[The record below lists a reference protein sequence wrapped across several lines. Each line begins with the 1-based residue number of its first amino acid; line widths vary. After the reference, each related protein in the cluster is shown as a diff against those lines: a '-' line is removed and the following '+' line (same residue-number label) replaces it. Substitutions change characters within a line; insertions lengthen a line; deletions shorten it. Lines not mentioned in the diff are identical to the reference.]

1 MGGINVDEDGF
12 GGRSPSRQGA
22 GTGTYV
28 PTTRVSDGGVDLN
41 RIWKNLS
48 GALVLGHDE

>member
-1 MGGINVDEDGF
+1 MKMAPEVDPRPDRVPEQELM
-12 GGRSPSRQGA
+12 SP
-22 GTGTYV
+22 
-28 PTTRVSDGGVDLN
+28 PTRVSDGGVDLN